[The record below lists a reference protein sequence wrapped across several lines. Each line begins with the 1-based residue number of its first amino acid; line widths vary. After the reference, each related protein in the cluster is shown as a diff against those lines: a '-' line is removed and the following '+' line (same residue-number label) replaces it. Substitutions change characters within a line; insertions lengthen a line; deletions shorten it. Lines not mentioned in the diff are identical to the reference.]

1 MGGSETTSETAWPF
15 IGSLNAE
22 CGPVLIGKHFAL
34 TAAHCCVDGDLKV
47 STSRIFYLKK
57 KWMRVY
63 VFPILAI
70 STPIQSRSSL
80 C

>member
-22 CGPVLIGKHFAL
+22 CGAVLIGKHFAL

-57 KWMRVY
+57 SECVSMF
-63 VFPILAI
+63 FPF
-70 STPIQSRSSL
+70 
-80 C
+80 